1 MTECLDSLVQQEAQL
16 VSVFQALL
24 NHVLRRY
31 LNRFVFIYL
40 DDILIFPKSLS
51 LHESHIRLVLQ
62 HLLDNLSVVRKF
74 HVDSVSFLSYIV
86 EKGQIWAAPAKI
98 QTIND
103 CLTPTTIDIVSDCGP
118 QFTSSI
124 WKVLHCPGTPG

>member
-1 MTECLDSLVQQEAQL
+1 MTECLDSVQHSLVQQEAQL

-24 NHVLRRY
+24 NDVLRHY

-62 HLLDNLSVVRKF
+62 HLLDNNLSVEGEK
-74 HVDSVSFLSYIV
+74 VSR
-86 EKGQIWAAPAKI
+86 
-98 QTIND
+98 
-103 CLTPTTIDIVSDCGP
+103 
-118 QFTSSI
+118 
-124 WKVLHCPGTPG
+124 

>member
-1 MTECLDSLVQQEAQL
+1 MTECLDSVQHSLVQQEAQL

-24 NHVLRRY
+24 NDVLRHY

-62 HLLDNLSVVRKF
+62 HLLDNLSVEGEK
-74 HVDSVSFLSYIV
+74 VSR
-86 EKGQIWAAPAKI
+86 
-98 QTIND
+98 
-103 CLTPTTIDIVSDCGP
+103 
-118 QFTSSI
+118 
-124 WKVLHCPGTPG
+124 